1 MRKHSVSAAL
11 ALALCLAAAG
21 AALAKPKTRT
31 LTFGTDFWVGSTLV
45 KAGTY
50 KVSYDDKTG
59 EVSSRDKKETLPRP
73 TVNAQPREKSKAG
86 WDVVL
91 APRGGGLALV
101 SLAFPGDKQNL
112 IVGDATAGSTTT
124 GTSTTVAPQDSTHR
138 QKLS

>member
-1 MRKHSVSAAL
+1 MRKSSIRAAL

-21 AALAKPKTRT
+21 AVVAKAKSRM
-31 LTFGTDFWVGSTLV
+31 LTFGSDFWVGSTLV

-59 EVSSRDKKETLPRP
+59 EVSISDKKETLARA
-73 TVNAQPREKSKAG
+73 TVKAESREKSKAG

-91 APRGGGLALV
+91 APKGGGLALV

-124 GTSTTVAPQDSTHR
+124 GTSTTVAP
-138 QKLS
+138 

>member
-1 MRKHSVSAAL
+1 MRKHSIRAAL

-21 AALAKPKTRT
+21 AASAKVRT
-31 LTFGTDFWVGSTLV
+31 QKLTFGSDFWVGSTLV

-50 KVSYDDKTG
+50 KITYDDKTG
-59 EVSSRDKKETLPRP
+59 EVSIADNTSTLARA
-73 TVNAQPREKSKAG
+73 TVKAEQRVKSKTG

-112 IVGDATAGSTTT
+112 VVGDATAGSA
-124 GTSTTVAPQDSTHR
+124 GSGASSTVTP
-138 QKLS
+138 

>member
-1 MRKHSVSAAL
+1 MRAAL

-21 AALAKPKTRT
+21 AAFAKTKTQK
-31 LTFGTDFWVGSTLV
+31 LTFGSDFWVGSTLV

-59 EVSSRDKKETLPRP
+59 EVSISDKSSTRARA
-73 TVNAQPREKSKAG
+73 TVKVEQREKSKVG

-91 APRGGGLALV
+91 ASKGGGLALV

-112 IVGDATAGSTTT
+112 VVGDAAAGSADA
-124 GTSTTVAPQDSTHR
+124 SNSSSVSP
-138 QKLS
+138 

>member
-1 MRKHSVSAAL
+1 MRKHSIRAAL

-21 AALAKPKTRT
+21 AASAKAKTNK
-31 LTFGTDFWVGSTLV
+31 LTFGSDFWVGSTLV

-59 EVSSRDKKETLPRP
+59 EVSISDKTSTLARA
-73 TVNAQPREKSKAG
+73 TVKAEPREKSKAG

-91 APRGGGLALV
+91 AAKGGGLALV

-112 IVGDATAGSTTT
+112 VVGETAAGSADA
-124 GTSTTVAPQDSTHR
+124 GNSSNVAP
-138 QKLS
+138 